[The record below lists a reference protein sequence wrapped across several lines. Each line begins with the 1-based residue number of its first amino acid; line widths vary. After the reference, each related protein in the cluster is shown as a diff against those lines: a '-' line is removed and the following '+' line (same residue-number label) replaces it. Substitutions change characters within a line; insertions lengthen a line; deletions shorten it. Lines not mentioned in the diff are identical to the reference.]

1 MFEDLRTNCAEP
13 ARRKGRRILGYDRS
27 GSGIH
32 SGPVRYHPE
41 WSELDPEQES
51 ELRVRF
57 QNGFRDEFETLHA
70 SHTISNSEKK
80 SSIGMKKHFSAST
93 ISSEL
98 KGSVSGIPE
107 IQYIARHARSRLRK
121 VKSGDGDLKVI
132 N

>member
-1 MFEDLRTNCAEP
+1 MAFIQD
-13 ARRKGRRILGYDRS
+13 
-27 GSGIH
+27 
-32 SGPVRYHPE
+32 PE
-41 WSELDPEQES
+41 WSELDLEQES
-51 ELRVRF
+51 ESRVRF

-80 SSIGMKKHFSAST
+80 SSIGMKKYFSAST

-107 IQYIARHARSRLRK
+107 IQYIARHACSRLRK
-121 VKSGDGDLKVI
+121 VKSGDGDLNVI